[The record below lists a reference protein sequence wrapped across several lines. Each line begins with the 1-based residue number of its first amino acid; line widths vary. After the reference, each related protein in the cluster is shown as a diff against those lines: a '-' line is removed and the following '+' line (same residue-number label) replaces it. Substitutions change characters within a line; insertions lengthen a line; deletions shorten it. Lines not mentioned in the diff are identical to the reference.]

1 MELLHENLTNSI
13 RKYVKE
19 PSGGLRVSLRV
30 VAMFFCFVLLVFVF
44 AMPHGMW
51 GLSSRDQIHAPC
63 TGSVESK
70 PLDHQG
76 GPTMS
81 FLFTLCF

>member
-1 MELLHENLTNSI
+1 MELLHENLIHSMRKSI
-13 RKYVKE
+13 IKQPCE
-19 PSGGLRVSLRV
+19 GLRLSLRV
-30 VAMFFCFVLLVFVF
+30 VAMVFCFVLLVFVF

-51 GLSSRDQIHAPC
+51 DLSSRDQTHAPC

-76 GPTMS
+76 VPAV
-81 FLFTLCF
+81 FF